1 MRVWF
6 GGITKNEQLFKSG
19 LFRKITQ
26 KDVQELTFD
35 RPFMTWIDYDTT
47 LRRETIEE
55 TAEIIRKATKSG
67 MLVLCTG
74 SQMAAAYRGE
84 HMTVNPEG
92 VLEDL
97 DGLLSADESWFFE
110 DLTRENIVDR
120 VRIVVDEYYH
130 RLVMEKNERE
140 NKNYRLLTVGRL
152 EYTKPT
158 NFINDI
164 WLLVDSDEVDV
175 EKVEKEVLGS
185 KDAGYHCLDMP
196 VLTERERDIIG
207 SRLDEDAE
215 VLSEELSI
223 DVNSIKKYQRY
234 WDDYMG

>member
-55 TAEIIRKATKSG
+55 TAEIIRKATKS
-67 MLVLCTG
+67 
-74 SQMAAAYRGE
+74 
-84 HMTVNPEG
+84 
-92 VLEDL
+92 
-97 DGLLSADESWFFE
+97 
-110 DLTRENIVDR
+110 
-120 VRIVVDEYYH
+120 
-130 RLVMEKNERE
+130 
-140 NKNYRLLTVGRL
+140 
-152 EYTKPT
+152 
-158 NFINDI
+158 
-164 WLLVDSDEVDV
+164 
-175 EKVEKEVLGS
+175 
-185 KDAGYHCLDMP
+185 
-196 VLTERERDIIG
+196 
-207 SRLDEDAE
+207 
-215 VLSEELSI
+215 EELSI